1 MKLPKELKVPSG
13 DKLRIEGLVEGE
25 PSPQT
30 YWLREMEKIQENE
43 RMTIQTMNGR
53 SILTLKRPQREDS
66 GEYILRAE
74 NQHGKTQ
81 DKVQV
86 EILSTYTCRNLCQC
100 SPMGVHGTDTMQ

>member
-13 DKLRIEGLVEGE
+13 DKLRIEGIIEGK
-25 PSPQT
+25 PTPQT
-30 YWLREMEKIQENE
+30 YWLKEKEKIEENE
-43 RMTIQTMNGR
+43 KITIQNNNGY

-66 GEYILRAE
+66 GEYILRAK

-86 EILSTYTCRNLCQC
+86 EVLSKCTLDNVSLSTIFQ
-100 SPMGVHGTDTMQ
+100 